1 MSEMP
6 ESYDRWK
13 LASPDE
19 TGWEEEVD
27 EFGRTR
33 EEYEADLADS
43 KNDEAWFDD
52 WAEQA
57 DNSDFYDDYY
67 NYED

>member
-6 ESYDRWK
+6 ESYDSWK

-19 TGWEEEVD
+19 TGYVEEVD

-43 KNDEAWFDD
+43 LNDELWFSD
-52 WAEQA
+52 WE
-57 DNSDFYDDYY
+57 DFPTSDPDFPEIDF
-67 NYED
+67 

>member
-13 LASPDE
+13 LATPDE
-19 TGWEEEVD
+19 AGFEEEVD

-43 KNDEAWFDD
+43 RNDEAWFND
-52 WAEQA
+52 WE
-57 DNSDFYDDYY
+57 DMPDFDFDFPF
-67 NYED
+67 EG

>member
-13 LASPDE
+13 LASPYDE
-19 TGWEEEVD
+19 ASVEEVD

-33 EEYEADLADS
+33 DEYEADLVDS
-43 KNDEAWFDD
+43 LIDELYFNDWEDYPTDD
-52 WAEQA
+52 P
-57 DNSDFYDDYY
+57 DSFP
-67 NYED
+67 ED

>member
-1 MSEMP
+1 MSELP

-13 LASPDE
+13 LASPYDE
-19 TGWEEEVD
+19 VDEEEVD

-43 KNDEAWFDD
+43 LNDEAWFNDFEDYPTDD
-52 WAEQA
+52 P
-57 DNSDFYDDYY
+57 DSYP
-67 NYED
+67 ED

>member
-1 MSEMP
+1 MAMSEMP

-13 LASPDE
+13 LASPEEVSRD
-19 TGWEEEVD
+19 EEVD

-43 KNDEAWFDD
+43 KNDEAWFND
-52 WAEQA
+52 WE
-57 DNSDFYDDYY
+57 DYPDWEHPDYY
-67 NYED
+67 ED